1 MFKNMASGPSGPPI
15 PPSGNSNKGKGKK
28 TYVVKLMTRFNNEI
42 GSTSQPTTPTSTS
55 TGRSVPPPLVVPAF
69 TPTPHQVP
77 TSSPTSIGTS
87 LPPPI
92 QVPGLTPTPY
102 QVPPYLQASLSPN
115 VGSNPSTPR
124 NIAASPGIEDADP
137 HSSSAANNME
147 ECSNSRPM
155 ITPVGG
161 GFYPTKTAS
170 KAITATIKEQ
180 FDEPWLTWG
189 AIPKSTR
196 DVFFERFKRRVSWK
210 PEDEEKV
217 KKNYHTKA
225 SHRLSEMYKKA
236 RTLGKRPDWLGDDT
250 WNALL
255 EKWNMPLYRQKCE
268 TAKKNR
274 TSEKGGC
281 LHTRGSISVHEHAIR
296 LSQELGRSVH
306 VDEIFQQTHIRQST
320 GEFVDERSRRTHEQF
335 VAKFSQIR
343 SETASVGVST
353 SSPLDPAEEEILRN
367 RCWLEAAGGK
377 YKGRVYGI
385 GNVTSQDDCVDS
397 YIQQTQASSIA
408 QPQNSEEIL
417 NLKSQL
423 QQYGQQLQN
432 LEGFIGVLLPFL
444 PPSAATAAQQFLNL
458 QNPQVQNDV
467 PNIVQPEQQPPEQQ
481 PPHQQPPDE
490 QPQDGND
497 YMHY

>member
-1 MFKNMASGPSGPPI
+1 MASGPSSPPI
-15 PPSGNSNKGKGKK
+15 PPSGNSDKGKGKK
-28 TYVVKLMTRFNNEI
+28 SYVVKLMTRFNNEI

-55 TGRSVPPPLVVPAF
+55 TARFVPPPLVVPGF

-87 LPPPI
+87 FPPPI

-102 QVPPYLQASLSPN
+102 QVPPYRMASLSPN

-124 NIAASPGIEDADP
+124 NFAASPGIADADP

-147 ECSNSRPM
+147 ECSNSRPI
-155 ITPVGG
+155 ITPIGG

-189 AIPKSTR
+189 SIPKSTR

-210 PEDEEKV
+210 PEDEEK
-217 KKNYHTKA
+217 
-225 SHRLSEMYKKA
+225 
-236 RTLGKRPDWLGDDT
+236 
-250 WNALL
+250 
-255 EKWNMPLYRQKCE
+255 
-268 TAKKNR
+268 
-274 TSEKGGC
+274 
-281 LHTRGSISVHEHAIR
+281 
-296 LSQELGRSVH
+296 SQELGWSVH

-353 SSPLDPAEEEILRN
+353 SSPLDPTKEERLRN

-397 YIQQTQASSIA
+397 YIQQTQASSTA
-408 QPQNSEEIL
+408 QPQNSEEIV

-423 QQYGQQLQN
+423 QQYGQKLQKF
-432 LEGFIGVLLPFL
+432 EGFIGVLLPFL
-444 PPSAATAAQQFLNL
+444 PPSAAAAAQEFLNL
-458 QNPQVQNDV
+458 QNPQLQNDV
-467 PNIVQPEQQPPEQQ
+467 PNIVQPEQQPPEQQPPEQQ

-497 YMHY
+497 DYMHY

>member
-1 MFKNMASGPSGPPI
+1 MVYPGIDIPLAR
-15 PPSGNSNKGKGKK
+15 PPS
-28 TYVVKLMTRFNNEI
+28 V
-42 GSTSQPTTPTSTS
+42 PTPT
-55 TGRSVPPPLVVPAF
+55 
-69 TPTPHQVP
+69 
-77 TSSPTSIGTS
+77 PTSIGTS

-102 QVPPYLQASLSPN
+102 QVPPHRMASLSPN

-124 NIAASPGIEDADP
+124 NIGPSPGIEDADP
-137 HSSSAANNME
+137 HSSSAANYVE

-170 KAITATIKEQ
+170 KAITTTIKEQ

-189 AIPKSTR
+189 SIPKSTR

-210 PEDEEKV
+210 PEDEEK
-217 KKNYHTKA
+217 
-225 SHRLSEMYKKA
+225 
-236 RTLGKRPDWLGDDT
+236 
-250 WNALL
+250 
-255 EKWNMPLYRQKCE
+255 
-268 TAKKNR
+268 
-274 TSEKGGC
+274 
-281 LHTRGSISVHEHAIR
+281 
-296 LSQELGRSVH
+296 
-306 VDEIFQQTHIRQST
+306 QTHICQST

-353 SSPLDPAEEEILRN
+353 SSPLDPAEEERLRN

-397 YIQQTQASSIA
+397 YIQQTQASSTA
-408 QPQNSEEIL
+408 QPQNSEEIV

-423 QQYGQQLQN
+423 QQYGQQLQKF
-432 LEGFIGVLLPFL
+432 EGFIGVLLPFL
-444 PPSAATAAQQFLNL
+444 PPSVAAAAQDFLNL
-458 QNPQVQNDV
+458 QNPQVQNEV
-467 PNIVQPEQQPPEQQ
+467 SNNVQQEQQPPEQQ